1 MPRGGG
7 GEEVVEQ
14 DICRL
19 YAWFMRLYIV
29 WRKRERKREGER
41 EEREICIHMEISRI
55 SWHTGGGGG
64 RRPRQPQQGTFA
76 RLRTPIIHAP
86 TCESDA
92 TIIRGQSPIQHQHGE
107 EVSQISQSSTTYCTY
122 YFLSLMMHSQ
132 SPVLGRRVVVCC
144 NRRSQLPV

>member
-1 MPRGGG
+1 MSAVCMVHAVIYSL
-7 GEEVVEQ
+7 E
-14 DICRL
+14 
-19 YAWFMRLYIV
+19 
-29 WRKRERKREGER
+29 KERKREGERER

-55 SWHTGGGGG
+55 SWHTRGGGGG